1 MKIRSSVSRRDFSV
15 EPAGYFNVL
24 RPSTRFIAS
33 HLQRRFPYLVRQ
45 SKAADRDHADG
56 QKTASLLQT
65 VQPGMRERNIVRS
78 VSIVL
83 AAIAVTFI
91 ALWWIDG
98 NLFAHHFGF

>member
-1 MKIRSSVSRRDFSV
+1 
-15 EPAGYFNVL
+15 
-24 RPSTRFIAS
+24 
-33 HLQRRFPYLVRQ
+33 
-45 SKAADRDHADG
+45 
-56 QKTASLLQT
+56 
-65 VQPGMRERNIVRS
+65 MRERNIVRS